1 MASRSIGWTLFFAVL
16 LSPFGGYLYVG
27 RPRRALGFFVFF
39 AIAMAAIGTAIDTW
53 HWPLYLADA
62 TVAGMAIASFVDLVW
77 LILSARRSG

>member
-1 MASRSIGWTLFFAVL
+1 
-16 LSPFGGYLYVG
+16 
-27 RPRRALGFFVFF
+27 
-39 AIAMAAIGTAIDTW
+39 MAAIGTAIDTW